1 MVAHIFLLLAF
12 ILPSF
17 MGDQVEIKLKS
28 GKTVSGE
35 LLKDGKDELI
45 LATDLGTLLIKK
57 DTIESQKTLGKP
69 TPAKKPVP
77 EKTPEKKDDPF
88 ELKKIVADVEARAKT
103 TEKKADAA
111 KSTGAKT
118 PAKGAAV
125 KAAPDAKTLAS
136 KDTQS
141 APAATADKTAEAKGS
156 DQPKG
161 AIYGGRLLDRFDWAT
176 QMEVGSKLS
185 IFACLYLLFWGA
197 LSVLTRLLDVENASS
212 GKAAVAALIW
222 VAILVG
228 MLLVPNP
235 TQVILGILGF
245 CLFVAWLMTTRGIL
259 GATWTQSIYLFLLGS
274 LGVLLLYLL
283 VEVGSNILEL
293 RV

>member
-12 ILPSF
+12 FLPSF

-57 DTIESQKTLGKP
+57 NTIESQKTLGKP

-77 EKTPEKKDDPF
+77 EQKKDDPF

-111 KSTGAKT
+111 KSSGAKT
-118 PAKGAAV
+118 PAKGAAD

-136 KDTQS
+136 KGTPS
-141 APAATADKTAEAKGS
+141 APAATAGKTAEANAS
-156 DQPKG
+156 DKPTG

-212 GKAAVAALIW
+212 GKAAMAALIW
-222 VAILVG
+222 VAIVVG

-235 TQVILGILGF
+235 TQVIIGILGF